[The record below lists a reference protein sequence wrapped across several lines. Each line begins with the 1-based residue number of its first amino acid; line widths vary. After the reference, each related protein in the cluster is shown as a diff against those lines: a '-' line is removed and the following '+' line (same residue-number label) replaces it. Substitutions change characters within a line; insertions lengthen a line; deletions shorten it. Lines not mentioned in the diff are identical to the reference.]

1 MSEST
6 SQELR
11 LVTVANYLERV
22 EANLALDLLE
32 SAGIAAT
39 LRGESANSVA
49 PLTFTAQ
56 LQVRA
61 EDEADAREILESVE
75 DSPASLESVTA
86 AEQEDEA
93 IHSLT
98 TAHS

>member
-1 MSEST
+1 MNEIT
-6 SQELR
+6 PQELR

-32 SAGIAAT
+32 SSGIPAT

-49 PLTFTAQ
+49 PFTFTAQ

-61 EDEADAREILESVE
+61 EDEAAARELLEGVE
-75 DSPASLESVTA
+75 DSPASLEFVTA

-93 IHSLT
+93 AS
-98 TAHS
+98 